1 MVVRH
6 KIVEE
11 NNHIMKYT
19 FRLQTILLTIDKKVA
34 RVAPSGA
41 PLAARSYI
49 PEDLKAQL
57 ENGSYSRKYAE
68 RTHAIGEFENLD
80 IKRS

>member
-1 MVVRH
+1 MAVRQ
-6 KIVEE
+6 KIEEE

-41 PLAARSYI
+41 PLAARV
-49 PEDLKAQL
+49 
-57 ENGSYSRKYAE
+57 
-68 RTHAIGEFENLD
+68 
-80 IKRS
+80 

>member
-1 MVVRH
+1 MSAFSERVKEIH
-6 KIVEE
+6 GSD
-11 NNHIMKYT
+11 
-19 FRLQTILLTIDKKVA
+19 LLLTVNPYS
-34 RVAPSGA
+34 V
-41 PLAARSYI
+41 I